1 MKRFWLWL
9 NWQMKSASDKAHAI
23 QMAKDPAY
31 QAWYYNTM
39 RTRDERHKEY
49 VRLMLS
55 KAPTKP

>member
-1 MKRFWLWL
+1 
-9 NWQMKSASDKAHAI
+9 MKSASDKAHAI